1 MAKKKISR
9 TGSPKSSKQT
19 PAKKVVKKTAKKVVM
34 KTVKE
39 PRGPGYGNLA
49 VWKQIPG
56 TFTYTS
62 VEPLYEWKLICKAK
76 RAMSQYELDE
86 CFAAHKIF
94 NPFFAKS
101 KETLEF
107 DAIENASQAI
117 RDIIQKPTP
126 KFIAKVR
133 AFFDKHVPS
142 RSGANASSRQPFG
155 CPQCHGKGWVC
166 EEHLFVP
173 WQVKCGDECPCGAP
187 EMSCRTCNPNTAIIM
202 GPGDFSFGAPGIEGC
217 PVCDCQRWVCVKH
230 KKPWKLK
237 HVGCDCSP
245 GEPCPFCNPN
255 GHLKLGTLKVIR
267 TGLN

>member
-1 MAKKKISR
+1 
-9 TGSPKSSKQT
+9 
-19 PAKKVVKKTAKKVVM
+19 M